1 ELGRDIASQEAIAV
15 LAEDGCIPYG
25 IIRRKTHKPT
35 EQKIIVEL
43 LHKEPFGA
51 HAIESLEKQ
60 SAQKPLGRDARS
72 TVPRVKLRERLRL
85 TGEHLIYQRA
95 DQTQRMIQR
104 NPPFK
109 VNVTE

>member
-1 ELGRDIASQEAIAV
+1 QNPRQELGRDIAPQEAIAV

-25 IIRRKTHKPT
+25 VIRRKTHKPA

-43 LHKEPFGA
+43 LHQQPLGA

-60 SAQKPLGRDARS
+60 SAQKPFGRDARPAVS
-72 TVPRVKLRERLRL
+72 RVKVGERPRL

-95 DQTQRMIQR
+95 DQTQWMIQR
-104 NPPFK
+104 KP
-109 VNVTE
+109 